1 MRMGVAAISLL
12 CSMSAFAEIEQI
24 DSVCDFSTILES
36 DGKVEAAF
44 RFVNHTGND
53 ISIEQ
58 VRTTCGCTAT
68 RFARTPIHN
77 GDTAVVEVQ
86 FNPSG
91 RPGKFEKK
99 AYATFLPSRNR
110 LVMTVRG
117 KVVASEATAMSRYP
131 ESVAALR
138 FKHRTAIFGQI
149 DKGKTQA
156 VTLDGYNATTDTIS
170 VAFPS
175 LPPHIT
181 AVPVPSIVPPGD
193 QVSIVLKYDTSKKDA
208 WGLTCDSIAIATTQ
222 SGRRL
227 ADFLEASAV
236 IVDAPDTLS
245 PALAPRVGLSSRHV
259 DFGTLSRNGSPCSR
273 ELVLTNTGEKPLEIR
288 SIATFSPAIK
298 ATSSISTINKG
309 ESAVVEIEA
318 NVAAIT
324 DAWLDTEIKIYTNA
338 PSSRCITVRCVG
350 EIK

>member
-44 RFVNHTGND
+44 RFVNHTGSD

-110 LVMTVRG
+110 LAMTVRG
-117 KVVASEATAMSRYP
+117 KVVACPLMLRMAPSCPLAARSNIGLSISAPVVMS
-131 ESVAALR
+131 
-138 FKHRTAIFGQI
+138 
-149 DKGKTQA
+149 
-156 VTLDGYNATTDTIS
+156 
-170 VAFPS
+170 
-175 LPPHIT
+175 PP
-181 AVPVPSIVPPGD
+181 
-193 QVSIVLKYDTSKKDA
+193 
-208 WGLTCDSIAIATTQ
+208 
-222 SGRRL
+222 GRRL
-227 ADFLEASAV
+227 S
-236 IVDAPDTLS
+236 
-245 PALAPRVGLSSRHV
+245 
-259 DFGTLSRNGSPCSR
+259 
-273 ELVLTNTGEKPLEIR
+273 
-288 SIATFSPAIK
+288 
-298 ATSSISTINKG
+298 
-309 ESAVVEIEA
+309 
-318 NVAAIT
+318 
-324 DAWLDTEIKIYTNA
+324 
-338 PSSRCITVRCVG
+338 
-350 EIK
+350 